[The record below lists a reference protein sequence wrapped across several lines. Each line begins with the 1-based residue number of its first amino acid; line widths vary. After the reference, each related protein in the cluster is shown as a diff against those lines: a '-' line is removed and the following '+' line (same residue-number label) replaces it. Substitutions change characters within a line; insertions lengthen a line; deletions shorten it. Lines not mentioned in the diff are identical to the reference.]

1 MRLKYPL
8 KLMRGVRAL
17 LCTLVF
23 VLNGSSVCAYGILGA
38 NPETYT
44 PVYSVSGGTPLV
56 MLTMAR
62 DHSLFFPAYNDLSD
76 LDGDGVIDFRFK
88 PQFEYQGLYDSYSCY
103 SYDATNNLF
112 SPSAN
117 AVTTSVTV
125 NNVAV
130 TVPGPCTGT
139 ISTAAASAGASS
151 STTWSGNFLNYVTT
165 SRIDALRVALYG
177 GTRDTDTA
185 TTAQSAATT
194 ILRRAYIPQDGHA
207 WAKEY
212 TSYAV
217 DGYNINQYTPLS
229 QPTSGTRHF
238 FGNLTSTLTTKA
250 ATGYNY
256 TSSYPDPGK
265 SCVTLS
271 TCSDYAPLLR
281 VITNSDKRVWDWASS
296 QRPVLNYVAYP
307 KLWDS
312 IAVTSYGAGSVNGDY
327 SVRVKVCVY
336 NATGASYLRG
346 CQGYVNGA
354 LTSYKPT
361 GILHDYGGAG
371 LMNFGLITG
380 SYDTNMSGGRLRKN
394 IGAFTDEYSTTTG
407 VFSYPATS
415 IIKQMD
421 NLRIRNFN
429 NQAVQ
434 ISYFDN
440 FVYKNG
446 NGQRGQL
453 MTERYYGDWGN
464 PIAEMMYESLR
475 YFSGKTSA
483 ITAFSD
489 GTSTDDAQ
497 VGLVTPTWTDPY
509 PIGTGLS
516 TPSNW
521 CAKPSMMVVSGN
533 PSFDADQLP
542 GNYFTTV
549 STDLKDSTNIGIDT
563 ATLLNNISSSEGLT
577 SGNYF
582 VGQSGNTNDGA
593 PTAKAVASLAQVR
606 GLVPDETNSQGS
618 YYAAAVAYFG
628 KKSTLRDYGNGKKID
643 NVDTYVIS
651 LNDPLPKIVL
661 PNGITIIPFART
673 ILDNTAGNTSTISKS
688 KGIFQPTN
696 QIVGWYIESMN
707 FSNPNNYS
715 LTFRVNF
722 EDSSWGNDFEMD
734 VMARYEI
741 TGDSTSATIKVT
753 PIANVVGGAAQ
764 NMGYVISGV
773 RNANGDSQDGTY
785 LVAQSA
791 SFAFPNDSAKNSAYF
806 LNVPDVRSV
815 GYCNADITLAECA
828 TLPYPGGTGTR
839 AFSTRTFTASGS
851 AAGYLKEPLWYAA
864 KWGGYADGQEPTGPT
879 IIDPDTYAKVSS
891 PAKLKDTFINM
902 LDRLRERSS
911 ASGAVSVSSQQLNTD
926 SQVLSTAFNVKD
938 FTGQVNSISL
948 AVTQASPSDTVTYSG
963 QWTASAPA
971 YGSKKIYYK
980 NKTTNSTSLRE
991 FTATNA
997 MADYTA
1003 NFPSADLVNYLR
1015 GNAEREVQNNGT
1027 FRTRNRWLGT
1037 TVNSTPAYSADT
1049 GMVYVGANDGML
1061 HGLDAATGV
1070 EKFAYIPTSAI
1081 QYLDSFSRPAYTHR
1095 YLVDGDIAVSDKF
1108 KSGGVNYLVGFL
1120 GRAGKGLFGLQVYKP
1135 ANANQSGLK
1144 TDGGA
1149 WENFGVGDADMGYL
1163 LGQPVIEELA
1173 DGTDVVIFGNGYNS
1187 TNDRAALYVA
1197 RLDNG
1202 IILAKFTTDLASNA
1216 SSNGLATPGI
1226 VRSAGKAQYAYA
1238 GDYLGQVWKFDLS
1251 AVTGSSTAA
1260 TTRSGTKVFTT
1271 LNANSE
1277 TQPITAPIT
1286 TSFSYDSADPDVANK
1301 RFIFFGTGSDLS
1313 GTDARST
1320 QVQSIYG
1327 LIDRGASYPI
1337 SNARGALTG
1346 LQQRTIDATSN
1357 YSYYRGNYTVQ
1368 TRSFSVPVAG
1378 DMAGKAG
1385 WYMDWRANGTSTSE
1399 KVFGAA
1405 AVRSAVT
1412 PTLIVSSNIMNTSAC
1427 ATTGVGYLNA
1437 MDAYHGGG
1445 LTESYFDIN
1454 RNGSYS
1460 DEVLGNGNAI
1470 GSIDFSTGSIGQA
1483 GFLGSNAVVQGGGT
1497 DLTNANN
1504 GNTADVGTKSSTTSS
1519 RRVSWREIVK

>member
-1 MRLKYPL
+1 MLIAR
-8 KLMRGVRAL
+8 VL
-17 LCTLVF
+17 LCSLFIALHGHAEVAAGVLV
-23 VLNGSSVCAYGILGA
+23 
-38 NPETYT
+38 NPETTT
-44 PVYSVSGGTPLV
+44 PVYSVSGGTPMV

-103 SYDATNNLF
+103 SYDTTNNLF

-139 ISTAAASAGASS
+139 KDTAAASAGATS

-217 DGYNINQYTPLS
+217 DGYNINQYTPLA
-229 QPTSGTRHF
+229 QPNSATLRHF

-250 ATGYNY
+250 ATGLNY
-256 TSSYPDPGK
+256 PSYPDPGK
-265 SCVTLS
+265 SCATLN
-271 TCSDYAPLLR
+271 TCSDYAPVLR
-281 VITNSDKRVWDWASS
+281 VITNSNKRVWDWASS

-307 KLWDS
+307 LLWNS
-312 IAVTSYGAGSVNGDY
+312 IAVTSYGAGTATDY

-336 NATGASYLRG
+336 NATGTSFLRG
-346 CQGYVNGA
+346 CQGYVSGA

-394 IGAFTDEYSTTTG
+394 IGAFTDEYFATNG
-407 VFSYPATS
+407 LFKYPTAS
-415 IIKQMD
+415 IVKQMD

-434 ISYFDN
+434 TSYFDN

-453 MTERYYGDWGN
+453 MTEGYYGDWGN

-483 ITAFSD
+483 INAFSN
-489 GTSTDDAQ
+489 GTITDDAQ
-497 VGLVTPTWTDPY
+497 VGLVTPAWTDPY

-549 STDLKDSTNIGIDT
+549 STDLKDSTNTYINT
-563 ATLLNNISSSEGLT
+563 RTLLDNISSSEGLT

-582 VGQSGNTNDGA
+582 VGQSANINDGA
-593 PTAKAVASLAQVR
+593 PTAKTVASLAQVR

-618 YYAAAVAYFG
+618 YYASAVAYFG

-673 ILDNTAGNTSTISKS
+673 ILDNTAGNTSTISKA
-688 KGIFQPTN
+688 KGSFQPTN
-696 QIVGWYIESMN
+696 QIVGWYIESMD

-741 TGDSTSATIKVT
+741 TGNNTSATVKVT

-773 RNANGDSQDGTY
+773 RDSNGVSQDGTY
-785 LVAQSA
+785 LVAQSD
-791 SFAFPNDSAKNSAYF
+791 SFSFITDSAKNSAYF
-806 LNVPDVRSV
+806 LNVPDDQTV
-815 GYCNADITLAECA
+815 GYCNFSTISSAHAACA

-839 AFSTRTFTASGS
+839 EYSSRTFTASGA
-851 AAGYLKEPLWYAA
+851 AAGYLREPLWYAA
-864 KWGGYADGQEPTGPT
+864 KWGGYADGQEPTGVT
-879 IIDPDTYAKVSS
+879 TTDPDTYAKVSS

-926 SQVLSTAFNVKD
+926 SQILSTAFNVKD

-963 QWTASAPA
+963 QWTATAPA
-971 YGSKKIYYK
+971 YGNKKIYYK
-980 NKTTNSTSLRE
+980 NKTTGSTSLTE

-997 MADYTA
+997 MADYA
-1003 NFPSADLVNYLR
+1003 VSFPSADLVNYLR

-1027 FRTRNRWLGT
+1027 FRTRNKWLGT

-1070 EKFAYIPTSAI
+1070 EKFAYIPTSVI
-1081 QYLDSFSRPAYTHR
+1081 QYLYSFSRPAYTHR

-1120 GRAGKGLFGLQVYKP
+1120 GRAGKGLYGLRVYKP
-1135 ANANQSGLK
+1135 TDANPSGLK

-1149 WENFGVGDADMGYL
+1149 WENFDVNDADMGYL
-1163 LGQPVIEELA
+1163 LGQPVIEQLA

-1187 TNDRAALYVA
+1187 TNNRAALYVA

-1202 IILAKFTTDLASNA
+1202 SILAKFTTDALSNA

-1251 AVTGSSTAA
+1251 VLTGSTTTATA
-1260 TTRSGTKVFTT
+1260 RSGTKVFTT
-1271 LNANSE
+1271 LNANNES
-1277 TQPITAPIT
+1277 QPITAPIA

-1301 RFIFFGTGSDLS
+1301 RFIFFSTGSDLS

-1320 QVQSIYG
+1320 QAESMYG
-1327 LIDRGASYPI
+1327 LIDTGTSYPI
-1337 SNARGALTG
+1337 SNVRGGLTG

-1357 YSYYRGNYTVQ
+1357 YSQYRGNYTVQ

-1385 WYMDWRANGTSTSE
+1385 WYMDWKANGTSTSE

-1405 AVRSAVT
+1405 SVRSAAT
-1412 PTLIVSSNIMNTSAC
+1412 PTLVVSSNIMNTSAC

-1454 RNGSYS
+1454 RNGRYS
-1460 DEVLGNGNAI
+1460 DEVLGNGNTI

-1483 GFLGSNAVVQGGGT
+1483 GFLGSNVIVQGGGT